1 MCYPSF
7 FVVGL
12 KQSRYGIKATLQSLL
27 TIICQWSQGY
37 FESSS
42 FRGFESLQHKWTRDG
57 EGPCSVILEMD
68 LHTPCWPLHRS
79 APHFLFAIQTQG
91 KSKEG
96 KVGFLIISVGSPLLC
111 RVRGGQVAT
120 QYIWKLG
127 LCWEQPRF
135 CSRNQTWDVYMGCI
149 WGATHICCHVKGRWR
164 GKKAKE
170 IFSTAV
176 REVRQSQILN

>member
-1 MCYPSF
+1 MLSILFCCWAKAEQVWNKSYTTVSINNYLPM
-7 FVVGL
+7 VT
-12 KQSRYGIKATLQSLL
+12 GILWKLL
-27 TIICQWSQGY
+27 FQRLWKSAAQTNEGWRMALLSHI
-37 FESSS
+37 
-42 FRGFESLQHKWTRDG
+42 RDG
-57 EGPCSVILEMD
+57 PP
-68 LHTPCWPLHRS
+68 HTMLTSPQVG
-79 APHFLFAIQTQG
+79 PHFLFAIQTQG
-91 KSKEG
+91 KSEEG

-176 REVRQSQILN
+176 REVKQSQILN